1 MTIFERRQRL
11 LMLLQQQPGIRVP
24 ELAELVGVSEGTIRN
39 DLNALAE
46 VGQLTRVRGGAVLT
60 ERLLLHSASFAA
72 RARVNEAA
80 KQCIARWAAGLVAD
94 GDAILL
100 DASTTVYQIAQCL
113 QARRDL
119 TVVTNGIEVGRR
131 LAQNPTNTVILL
143 GGALRPD
150 GTAVTGPLSEG
161 FLTDLHVK
169 TAFVSCTGFT
179 LEAGLTEAD
188 IHEAPLKRKM
198 ITAAAS
204 VVALIDSSKFG
215 KVDLTPFA
223 RADQI
228 SYLCTDGA
236 LAPHWIATL
245 RKTCRAL
252 AVCDEKIVSTFTPC
266 SEDQVPYPDQDPT
279 NRVGR

>member
-1 MTIFERRQRL
+1 
-11 LMLLQQQPGIRVP
+11 MLLQQPGIRVP
-24 ELAELVGVSEGTIRN
+24 ELAQLVGVSEGTIRN

-60 ERLLLHSASFAA
+60 ERLLFQSASFAA
-72 RARVNEAA
+72 RARVNETA
-80 KQCIARWAAGLVAD
+80 KQCIARWAAGLVGD

-100 DASTTVYQIAQCL
+100 DASTTVYQIAQYL
-113 QARRDL
+113 QARRNL

-131 LAQNPTNTVILL
+131 LAQNFTNTVILL
-143 GGALRPD
+143 GGTLRAD

-161 FLTDLHVK
+161 FLTDLYIK

-198 ITAAAS
+198 IMAAGS
-204 VVALIDSSKFG
+204 VVALVDSSKFG

-223 RADQI
+223 RAEQI
-228 SYLCTDGA
+228 SYFCTDRA
-236 LAPHWIATL
+236 LAPHWVEKL
-245 RKTCRAL
+245 RKTCPTL
-252 AVCDEKIVSTFTPC
+252 AVCDENTVFTFTARGEEQV
-266 SEDQVPYPDQDPT
+266 SYQDQEPT
-279 NRVGR
+279 SRIGR